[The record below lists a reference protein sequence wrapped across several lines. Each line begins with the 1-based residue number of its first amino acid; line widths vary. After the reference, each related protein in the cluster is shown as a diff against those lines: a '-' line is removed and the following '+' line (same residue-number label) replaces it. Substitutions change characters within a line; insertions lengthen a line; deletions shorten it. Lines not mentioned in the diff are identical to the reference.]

1 MLTFEADHAN
11 FGPQN
16 NKIIKD
22 RCLMRQNQQ
31 DHRGIKN
38 ITKYTLGFR
47 LFESAESTIAG
58 VELHRMLKK
67 GQMKNTGNTPA

>member
-22 RCLMRQNQQ
+22 RCLMRQNP
-31 DHRGIKN
+31 H
-38 ITKYTLGFR
+38 FR
-47 LFESAESTIAG
+47 
-58 VELHRMLKK
+58 
-67 GQMKNTGNTPA
+67 

>member
-22 RCLMRQNQQ
+22 RCLMRQNLFSKMKK
-31 DHRGIKN
+31 RFVSVGSEN
-38 ITKYTLGFR
+38 LGMR
-47 LFESAESTIAG
+47 P
-58 VELHRMLKK
+58 
-67 GQMKNTGNTPA
+67 N